1 MLKSTRLTFPS
12 LFKSTE
18 SGGDGLLYQ
27 YAVMEK
33 STRLTFLSPF
43 ESPFSG
49 AFLDSSATTVLVP
62 TVKPTALLNE
72 LISLPKTTFD
82 FVKCW
87 PFSSGEVS
95 KLYKYAPLASAL
107 ILLKNSASELTEI
120 VTSLLGTD
128 WPKMAMLS
136 PRFTSLLSTA
146 IVGA

>member
-33 STRLTFLSPF
+33 SIRLTFLSPF
-43 ESPFSG
+43 KSPFSG
-49 AFLDSSATTVLVP
+49 AFLGSSAITVFAP
-62 TVKPTALLNE
+62 TVKPAVLLKE
-72 LISLPKTTFD
+72 VISPPRATFD

-95 KLYKYAPLASAL
+95 KLYKYAPLAFVL

-128 WPKMAMLS
+128 
-136 PRFTSLLSTA
+136 
-146 IVGA
+146 

>member
-33 STRLTFLSPF
+33 STMLTFLSPF

-49 AFLDSSATTVLVP
+49 AFLGSSAITVFA
-62 TVKPTALLNE
+62 PTAKPIALLKE
-72 LISLPKTTFD
+72 LISPPEATFD

-95 KLYKYAPLASAL
+95 KLYKYAPAASVF

-128 WPKMAMLS
+128 
-136 PRFTSLLSTA
+136 
-146 IVGA
+146 